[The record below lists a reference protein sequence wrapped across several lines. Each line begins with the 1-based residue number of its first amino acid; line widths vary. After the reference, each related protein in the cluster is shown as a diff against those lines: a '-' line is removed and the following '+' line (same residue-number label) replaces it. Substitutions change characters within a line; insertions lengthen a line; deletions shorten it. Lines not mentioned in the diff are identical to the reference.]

1 MADILI
7 QEYKGF
13 PLVAAYVENR
23 LEFLSLIHESDLGSI
38 YLCRVENVV
47 KNLDSAFVGF
57 GEDNTGY
64 VPLKHILPST
74 VTGREFT
81 AQDKVRQGDQI
92 ILQIETESI
101 KNKKAK
107 LTSYISISGK
117 YSVVTLGRKGVGAS
131 LKLSAE
137 KRNLLID
144 TVKQEYKTL
153 CAEQEG
159 SYIKDGFGIIIRT
172 EADEIDEGELK
183 ALLLED
189 IRNAI
194 DELNSILGQG
204 RSRTVFSCIRKGD
217 AQDIDAHI
225 TKAKNFLKTRNIDE
239 FNTLESSY
247 IYSVSQDIEKL
258 MSNKVWL
265 KSGGFLIIEQLESFN
280 AIDVNTGK
288 AIDSKRD
295 SAFKV
300 NLEAAEEIFRQIRLR
315 NLSGM
320 ILIDFINLKSKEDNE
335 KLCEYVKKLCRKEP
349 IHTEF
354 IDITGLGIIEL
365 TRNKNDKS
373 LKEILKNHNADVDND
388 FALC

>member
-7 QEYKGF
+7 DEYKGY
-13 PLVAAYVENR
+13 LVVAAYVENR

-57 GEDNTGY
+57 SDDKTGY

-74 VTGREFT
+74 VTGRDFS
-81 AQDKVRQGDQI
+81 AGDKVRQGDHI
-92 ILQIETESI
+92 LLQIETESI

-107 LTSYISISGK
+107 LTSFISISGR

-137 KRNLLID
+137 KRNVLID
-144 TVKQEYKTL
+144 IVKQEYPSL
-153 CAEQEG
+153 CSELDG
-159 SYIKDGFGIIIRT
+159 SLFKDSFGIIIRT
-172 EADEIDEGELK
+172 EAAEIDENELR

-189 IRNAI
+189 IRNSLE
-194 DELNSILGQG
+194 ELGNVLKQG
-204 RSRTVFSCIRKGD
+204 KSRTVFSCIKKGD
-217 AQDIDAHI
+217 AQDVEAHV
-225 TKAKNFLKTRNIDE
+225 TKAKNYLKSRGIDE
-239 FNTLESSY
+239 YNTLESSY
-247 IYSVSQDIEKL
+247 VYSISRDIEKL
-258 MSNKVWL
+258 INNKVWL

-300 NLEAAEEIFRQIRLR
+300 NLEAADEILRQVRLR

-320 ILIDFINLKSKEDNE
+320 ILIDFINLKNREDNE
-335 KLCEYVKKLCRKEP
+335 KLCEYVQKLCRKEP

-354 IDITGLGIIEL
+354 IDITGLGIVEL

-373 LKEILKNHNADVDND
+373 LKEILKNHNGDVDND
-388 FALC
+388 FAL

>member
-13 PLVAAYVENR
+13 PVVASYVDNR

-57 GEDNTGY
+57 GEDKTGY

-81 AQDKVRQGDQI
+81 AKDKVRQGDQI
-92 ILQIETESI
+92 LLQIDTESI

-107 LTSYISISGK
+107 LTSYISISGR

-131 LKLSAE
+131 LKLSNE
-137 KRNLLID
+137 KRNILID
-144 TVKQEYKTL
+144 TVKQEYSSL
-153 CAEQEG
+153 CDELDEG
-159 SYIKDGFGIIIRT
+159 IFKDTVGIIIRT
-172 EADEIDEGELK
+172 EAAEIDEGELK
-183 ALLLED
+183 ALLTED
-189 IRNAI
+189 IRKALA
-194 DELNSILGQG
+194 ELGSVLRQG

-217 AQDIDAHI
+217 AEDVDAHI
-225 TKAKNFLKTRNIDE
+225 TKAKNFLKNRGIE
-239 FNTLESSY
+239 EYNTLESSY
-247 IYSVSQDIEKL
+247 VYSVSRDIEKL
-258 MSNKVWL
+258 LSNKVWL

-300 NLEAAEEIFRQIRLR
+300 NLEAADEIFRQVRLR

-320 ILIDFINLKSKEDNE
+320 ILIDFINLKDSADKE
-335 KLCEYVKKLCRKEP
+335 KLCEYVQKLCRKEP

-354 IDITGLGIIEL
+354 IDITGLGIVEL

-373 LKEILKNHNADVDND
+373 LKEILKNHNGDVDNE
-388 FALC
+388 FAL

>member
-7 QEYKGF
+7 DEYKGY
-13 PLVAAYVENR
+13 PVVAAYVENR
-23 LEFLSLIHESDLGSI
+23 LEFLSLIHESELGSI

-47 KNLDSAFVGF
+47 KNLDSAFVGY
-57 GEDNTGY
+57 GEDKTGY

-74 VTGREFT
+74 VTGRDFSSE
-81 AQDKVRQGDQI
+81 DKVRQGDQI
-92 ILQIETESI
+92 LLQIETESI

-107 LTSYISISGK
+107 LTSFISISGR

-137 KRNLLID
+137 KRNVLID
-144 TVKQEYKTL
+144 IVKQEYPSL
-153 CAEQEG
+153 CSESDG
-159 SYIKDGFGIIIRT
+159 SLFKDSFGIIIRT
-172 EADEIDEGELK
+172 EAAEIDEGELS

-189 IRNAI
+189 IRKTLT
-194 DELNSILGQG
+194 ELGNVLKQG
-204 RSRTVFSCIRKGD
+204 KSRTVFSCIKKGD
-217 AQDIDAHI
+217 AQDVEAHV
-225 TKAKNFLKTRNIDE
+225 TKAKNFLKTRGLDE
-239 FNTLESSY
+239 YNTLESSY
-247 IYSVSQDIEKL
+247 VYSISRDIEKL

-300 NLEAAEEIFRQIRLR
+300 NLEAADEIFRQVRLR

-320 ILIDFINLKSKEDNE
+320 ILIDFINLKDSADKE
-335 KLCEYVKKLCRKEP
+335 KLCEYVQKLCRKEP

-354 IDITGLGIIEL
+354 IDITGLGIVEL

-373 LKEILKNHNADVDND
+373 LKEILKNHNGDVDNE
-388 FALC
+388 FAL